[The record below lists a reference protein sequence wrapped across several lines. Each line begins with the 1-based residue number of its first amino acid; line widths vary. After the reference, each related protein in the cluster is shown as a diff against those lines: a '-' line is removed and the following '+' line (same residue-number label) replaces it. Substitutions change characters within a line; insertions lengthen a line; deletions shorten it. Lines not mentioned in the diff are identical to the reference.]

1 MATKRAPNFTE
12 MEKEL
17 LVSLVAERRHVL
29 ENKKTDAVTLKVF
42 YEFHMCTYIYLS
54 IRITA
59 HRKFPS
65 RLLFRN
71 TFVNVNIGLYTII

>member
-17 LVSLVAERRHVL
+17 LVSLVAERRQVL

-54 IRITA
+54 IRIIGFYSTPEIFFA
-59 HRKFPS
+59 FPKH
-65 RLLFRN
+65 N
-71 TFVNVNIGLYTII
+71 VNVNIGCSL